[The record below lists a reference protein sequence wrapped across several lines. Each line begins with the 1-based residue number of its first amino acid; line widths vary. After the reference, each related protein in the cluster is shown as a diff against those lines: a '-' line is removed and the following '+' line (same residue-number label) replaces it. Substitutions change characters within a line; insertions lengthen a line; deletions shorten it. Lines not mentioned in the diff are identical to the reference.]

1 MKRTEISMPKSSPAI
16 LVNLKMMV
24 AALKIARRTSR
35 SAVQTQTLWKQLGKE
50 RINNSTYA
58 YSMTLKNLS
67 FFFNSLPTSPS

>member
-1 MKRTEISMPKSSPAI
+1 
-16 LVNLKMMV
+16 MV

-58 YSMTLKNLS
+58 YSMTPKN
-67 FFFNSLPTSPS
+67 P